1 MHCSILAWMSA
12 EMEVTMRRGN
22 QLEASLARMENLLS
36 DNQEAVTRGVEVMTA
51 GNRTTD
57 NSYKTTTAMRGRM
70 PWREG
75 GGGGGEMSEQCRRE
89 VVVP

>member
-1 MHCSILAWMSA
+1 
-12 EMEVTMRRGN
+12 MRRAN
-22 QLEASLARMENLLS
+22 RLEASLARMEKILS
-36 DNQEAVTRGVEVMTA
+36 ENRRGEVMTA

-57 NSYKTTTAMRGRM
+57 NTSNEGGM